1 MGSDNPFRS
10 LRLSNHI
17 QIGPFWLAVLTV
29 LLGLV
34 LRFLI
39 DPWLGDQMP
48 YITFLVSVAVTGLY
62 AGVRPALLSTALG
75 AALAYFCFVP
85 PRYHWGFAGMSDAV
99 GFLSYLAAALGIV
112 VLTRARNKAHEETQ
126 RTLQD
131 RIDAERRLR
140 DAQKL
145 FQVFLENRPGCA
157 YLRDQTGR
165 YVYYNVE
172 ARLLLGIDNGNAT
185 GTSELRMKLESQDQ
199 QALAP
204 TGGPMQFVD
213 KVTLRGEE
221 LYWLTA
227 KFIFVDEQRHKF
239 VGSLSLDIT
248 SQMQAEQVVLETERL
263 AAAGQMVAMVAH
275 EINNPLAAVTSSLF
289 LLGRET
295 LPRSA
300 RELVAIAQD
309 ELSRLTHITSLAI
322 GFYKQTELPVAIDPC
337 GLVDDVLIRLTAQ
350 FSGKRAR
357 IQRNFKW
364 NGVFV
369 ACPSQ
374 IRQALDNVVAN
385 SFESGAGQILV
396 RVARSND
403 WHMPSR
409 SGLRISVFDD
419 GCGMHR
425 QQCKKAFGPFYSTKT
440 EKGRGLG
447 LWIAK
452 AVVLRNGGHI
462 TLRSTDNP
470 GRHGTC
476 VSIFLPDLVAAGPAV
491 SLNPDIELRQRQY
504 ENHAAD
510 PAGSS
515 SANLPR
521 GASHAAPA

>member
-1 MGSDNPFRS
+1 VGSENTRRVPS
-10 LRLSNHI
+10 LSSHI
-17 QIGPFWLAVLTV
+17 QIGPHWLTVLAV

-75 AALAYFCFVP
+75 AALAYFFFVP
-85 PRYHWGFAGMSDAV
+85 PRYKWGFAGMSDAV
-99 GFLSYLAAALGIV
+99 GFLAYLTAALAIV

-126 RTLQD
+126 RILQD

-145 FQVFLENRPGCA
+145 FQEFLENRPGCA

-172 ARLLLGIDNGNAT
+172 ARLLLGIDNRNAI

-199 QALAP
+199 QALAT
-204 TGGPMQFVD
+204 TGSPLQFVD
-213 KVTLRGEE
+213 KVILRGQE
-221 LYWLTA
+221 LYWLTT
-227 KFIFVDEQRHKF
+227 KFVVVDEQTHKF

-248 SQMQAEQVVLETERL
+248 SQMRAEQVVLETERL
-263 AAAGQMVAMVAH
+263 AAAGQMIAMVAH

-295 LPRSA
+295 LPHSA

-309 ELSRLTHITSLAI
+309 ELSRLTRITSMAI
-322 GFYKQTELPVAIDPC
+322 GFYKKTELPVPIDPC
-337 GLVDDVLIRLTAQ
+337 GLVDDVLIQMAAQ
-350 FSGKRAR
+350 FSGKGAW

-364 NGVFV
+364 NGTFM
-369 ACPSQ
+369 ACPNQ
-374 IRQALDNVVAN
+374 IRQALENVVAN
-385 SFESGAGQILV
+385 SFESDAGQIRV

-403 WHMPSR
+403 WRMPSR

-419 GCGMHR
+419 GCGMHPK
-425 QQCKKAFGPFYSTKT
+425 QSNKAFEPFYSTKT
-440 EKGRGLG
+440 EKGTGLG
-447 LWIAK
+447 LWIAN
-452 AVVLRNGGHI
+452 AVVLRNRGHI
-462 TLRSTDNP
+462 SLRSTDNP

-476 VSIFLPDLVAAGPAV
+476 VSIFLPDPVAAGPAV
-491 SLNPDIELRQRQY
+491 SLNPDIEFRQKQY
-504 ENHAAD
+504 ET
-510 PAGSS
+510 PA
-515 SANLPR
+515 
-521 GASHAAPA
+521 

>member
-1 MGSDNPFRS
+1 MSSNNTHRARSSGSLIR
-10 LRLSNHI
+10 
-17 QIGPFWLAVLTV
+17 IGPYSLAVLSV
-29 LLGLV
+29 LLGLG

-62 AGVRPALLSTALG
+62 AGVRSALFSAALG

-99 GFLSYLAAALGIV
+99 GFLSYLAAAVGIV
-112 VLTRARNKAHEETQ
+112 ALTRARNKAHEETQ
-126 RTLQD
+126 RSLQD
-131 RIDAERRLR
+131 RIDAERRFR

-165 YVYYNVE
+165 YAYYNTE
-172 ARLLLGIDNGNAT
+172 ARLLLGIDKGNAT
-185 GTSELRMKLESQDQ
+185 ETSKIRTKLENQDQ
-199 QALAP
+199 QVLAT

-221 LYWLTA
+221 LYWLTT
-227 KFIFVDEQRHKF
+227 KFIFIDEQTLKF

-295 LPRSA
+295 LPHSA

-322 GFYKQTELPVAIDPC
+322 GFYRQTELPVALDLC
-337 GLVDDVLIRLTAQ
+337 GLVDDVLGRLTAQ
-350 FSGKRAR
+350 FSGNSVR
-357 IQRNFKW
+357 IQSIFKW
-364 NGVFV
+364 NGMFV
-369 ACPSQ
+369 AAPSQ
-374 IRQALDNVVAN
+374 IRQVLENIVAN
-385 SFESGAGQILV
+385 SFESGARQIQI
-396 RVARSND
+396 RVARSKD
-403 WHMPSR
+403 WRMPSR

-419 GCGMHR
+419 GRGMR
-425 QQCKKAFGPFYSTKT
+425 PQQCKKAFAPFYSTKT
-440 EKGRGLG
+440 EKGTGLG
-447 LWIAK
+447 LWIAN
-452 AVVLRNGGHI
+452 AGVLRNGGHI

-476 VSIFLPDLVAAGPAV
+476 VSIFLPDLTVAGPAV
-491 SLNPDIELRQRQY
+491 GVKAVVELRQNQR
-504 ENHAAD
+504 ENHAAN
-510 PAGSS
+510 PAVSS
-515 SANLPR
+515 EQNIR
-521 GASHAAPA
+521 

>member
-1 MGSDNPFRS
+1 MGSDNTRRVPS
-10 LRLSNHI
+10 LGSHI
-17 QIGPFWLAVLTV
+17 QIGPHWLAVLTV
-29 LLGLV
+29 LFGLV

-39 DPWLGDQMP
+39 DPWLDDQMP

-85 PRYHWGFAGMSDAV
+85 PRYHWGFAGISDAV
-99 GFLSYLAAALGIV
+99 GFLAYLAAALAIV

-140 DAQKL
+140 DAEKL

-165 YVYYNVE
+165 YVYYNNQ
-172 ARLLLGIDNGNAT
+172 ARLLLGIDTGNAI
-185 GTSELRMKLESQDQ
+185 GASELRMKLESQDQ
-199 QALAP
+199 QALTA
-204 TGGPMQFVD
+204 TGSPMQFVD
-213 KVTLRGEE
+213 KVSLRGEE
-221 LYWLTA
+221 LYWLTT
-227 KFIFVDEQRHKF
+227 KFIFVNEQTHKF

-248 SQMQAEQVVLETERL
+248 SQMRAEQVVLETERL

-289 LLGRET
+289 LLGRDT
-295 LPRSA
+295 LPHST

-309 ELSRLTHITSLAI
+309 ELSRLTRITSLAI

-337 GLVDDVLIRLTAQ
+337 GLVDDVLIQMTTQ

-364 NGVFV
+364 NGMFV

-374 IRQALDNVVAN
+374 IRQALENVVAN
-385 SFESGAGQILV
+385 SFESGAGQIRV

-403 WHMPSR
+403 WRMPSR

-419 GCGMHR
+419 GCGMHP
-425 QQCKKAFGPFYSTKT
+425 QQCKKALEPFYSTKT
-440 EKGRGLG
+440 EKGTGLG

-462 TLRSTDNP
+462 ALRSTDNP

-476 VSIFLPDLVAAGPAV
+476 VSIFLPEPIAAGPAV
-491 SLNPDIELRQRQY
+491 SLSPDIELRQIQ
-504 ENHAAD
+504 
-510 PAGSS
+510 
-515 SANLPR
+515 
-521 GASHAAPA
+521 

>member
-1 MGSDNPFRS
+1 MGSDNPHRS
-10 LRLSNHI
+10 LRLGSHL
-17 QIGPFWLAVLTV
+17 QIGAHWLAVLTV
-29 LLGLV
+29 LLGLA

-39 DPWLGDQMP
+39 DPWLGNQMP
-48 YITFLVSVAVTGLY
+48 YITFVVSVAVTGLF
-62 AGVRPALLSTALG
+62 AGVRPALLSTAMG

-85 PRYHWGFAGMSDAV
+85 PRYHWGFAGKSDAI

-112 VLTRARNKAHEETQ
+112 ALTRARNKAHEETQ
-126 RTLQD
+126 RSLQN
-131 RIDAERRLR
+131 RIDAERRFR

-165 YVYYNVE
+165 YVYYNIE
-172 ARLLLGIDNGNAT
+172 ARLHLGIDNGNAT
-185 GTSELRMKLESQDQ
+185 GISKLRMKLESQDQ
-199 QALAP
+199 QILA
-204 TGGPMQFVD
+204 TTRGSMQFVD
-213 KVTLRGEE
+213 KVTLLGEE
-221 LYWLTA
+221 LYWLTT
-227 KFIFVDEQRHKF
+227 KFIFVDEQMQKF

-248 SQMQAEQVVLETERL
+248 AEMQAEQVVLETARL

-295 LPRSA
+295 LPHSA

-322 GFYKQTELPVAIDPC
+322 GFYKQTELPVAIDPS

-350 FSGKRAR
+350 FSGKRVR

-364 NGVFV
+364 NGMFV

-374 IRQALDNVVAN
+374 IRQALENVVAN
-385 SFESGAGQILV
+385 TFESGAGQISV

-403 WHMPSR
+403 WRMPSR

-419 GCGMHR
+419 GCGMHPN
-425 QQCKKAFGPFYSTKT
+425 QCKKVFEPFYSTKT
-440 EKGRGLG
+440 EKGTGLG
-447 LWIAK
+447 LWIAN
-452 AVVLRNGGHI
+452 AVVLRNGGNI

-470 GRHGTC
+470 RRHGTC

-515 SANLPR
+515 SANL
-521 GASHAAPA
+521 AWS

>member
-1 MGSDNPFRS
+1 M
-10 LRLSNHI
+10 
-17 QIGPFWLAVLTV
+17 

-39 DPWLGDQMP
+39 DHWLGDQMP

-85 PRYHWGFAGMSDAV
+85 PRYNWGFAGMSDAV

-165 YVYYNVE
+165 YVYYNIE
-172 ARLLLGIDNGNAT
+172 ARLLLGIDDGNAI

-199 QALAP
+199 QALAT

-221 LYWLTA
+221 LYWLTT
-227 KFIFVDEQRHKF
+227 KFIFVDEQAHKF

-248 SQMQAEQVVLETERL
+248 SQMRAEQVVLETERL

-295 LPRSA
+295 LPHSA

-309 ELSRLTHITSLAI
+309 ELSRLTHITSMAI
-322 GFYKQTELPVAIDPC
+322 GFYKKTELPVPIDPC
-337 GLVDDVLIRLTAQ
+337 GLVDDVLIRLATQ
-350 FSGKRAR
+350 FSGKGRGFNATSNGTACSSHAPAR
-357 IQRNFKW
+357 SGKPWRMLLPTHLSLVQARSGYVSHVQTIGACHLDQDSASRFSMMVAGCIQNSVRRLSSPFIQPKPRK
-364 NGVFV
+364 
-369 ACPSQ
+369 AP
-374 IRQALDNVVAN
+374 ALDFG
-385 SFESGAGQILV
+385 SQTLSYSGTEGTLACGALTI
-396 RVARSND
+396 RGDMGPA
-403 WHMPSR
+403 
-409 SGLRISVFDD
+409 SVFSS
-419 GCGMHR
+419 R
-425 QQCKKAFGPFYSTKT
+425 IW
-440 EKGRGLG
+440 L
-447 LWIAK
+447 
-452 AVVLRNGGHI
+452 
-462 TLRSTDNP
+462 
-470 GRHGTC
+470 
-476 VSIFLPDLVAAGPAV
+476 
-491 SLNPDIELRQRQY
+491 QR
-504 ENHAAD
+504 
-510 PAGSS
+510 
-515 SANLPR
+515 
-521 GASHAAPA
+521 APL

>member
-10 LRLSNHI
+10 LRLSSHI

-409 SGLRISVFDD
+409 SGLRISVLDD
-419 GCGMHR
+419 GCGMHS

>member
-1 MGSDNPFRS
+1 MSANNTRRARS
-10 LRLSNHI
+10 LGSLI
-17 QIGPFWLAVLTV
+17 QIGPYWLAALSV
-29 LLGLV
+29 LLGLL

-62 AGVRPALLSTALG
+62 AGVRPALFSTALG
-75 AALAYFCFVP
+75 AVLAYFCFVP

-131 RIDAERRLR
+131 RIDAERRFR

-145 FQVFLENRPGCA
+145 FHVFLENRPGCA

-165 YVYYNVE
+165 YVYYNTE
-172 ARLLLGIDNGNAT
+172 ARLLLEIDNGNAT
-185 GTSELRMKLESQDQ
+185 GTSQLRLKLESQDQ
-199 QALAP
+199 QVFAT
-204 TGGPMQFVD
+204 TGDPMQFVD

-221 LYWLTA
+221 LYWLTT
-227 KFIFVDEQRHKF
+227 KFIFIDEQTQKF

-295 LPRSA
+295 LPHSA

-322 GFYKQTELPVAIDPC
+322 GFYRQTELPVALDLC
-337 GLVDDVLIRLTAQ
+337 GLVDDVLGRLTAQ
-350 FSGKRAR
+350 FSGNRVR
-357 IQRNFKW
+357 IQRIFKW
-364 NGVFV
+364 NGMFV
-369 ACPSQ
+369 AAPSQ
-374 IRQALDNVVAN
+374 IRQVLENIVVN
-385 SFESGAGQILV
+385 SFESSAGQIRIRVV
-396 RVARSND
+396 RSKD
-403 WHMPSR
+403 WRMPSR

-419 GCGMHR
+419 GRGMHP
-425 QQCKKAFGPFYSTKT
+425 QQCKKAFTPFYSTKT
-440 EKGRGLG
+440 EKGTGLG
-447 LWIAK
+447 LWIAN
-452 AVVLRNGGHI
+452 AVILRNGGHI

-470 GRHGTC
+470 GKHGTC
-476 VSIFLPDLVAAGPAV
+476 VSIFLPDLTVAAPAV
-491 SLNPDIELRQRQY
+491 GIKADVELRQNRR

-515 SANLPR
+515 GQNAPY

>member
-1 MGSDNPFRS
+1 
-10 LRLSNHI
+10 
-17 QIGPFWLAVLTV
+17 
-29 LLGLV
+29 
-34 LRFLI
+34 
-39 DPWLGDQMP
+39 
-48 YITFLVSVAVTGLY
+48 
-62 AGVRPALLSTALG
+62 
-75 AALAYFCFVP
+75 
-85 PRYHWGFAGMSDAV
+85 
-99 GFLSYLAAALGIV
+99 
-112 VLTRARNKAHEETQ
+112 
-126 RTLQD
+126 
-131 RIDAERRLR
+131 
-140 DAQKL
+140 
-145 FQVFLENRPGCA
+145 
-157 YLRDQTGR
+157 
-165 YVYYNVE
+165 
-172 ARLLLGIDNGNAT
+172 
-185 GTSELRMKLESQDQ
+185 
-199 QALAP
+199 
-204 TGGPMQFVD
+204 
-213 KVTLRGEE
+213 
-221 LYWLTA
+221 
-227 KFIFVDEQRHKF
+227 
-239 VGSLSLDIT
+239 
-248 SQMQAEQVVLETERL
+248 
-263 AAAGQMVAMVAH
+263 MVAMVAH

-295 LPRSA
+295 LSCSA

-350 FSGKRAR
+350 FSGKGAR

-364 NGVFV
+364 NGMFV

-385 SFESGAGQILV
+385 SFESGAGQIRV

-403 WHMPSR
+403 WRMPSR

-419 GCGMHR
+419 GCGMHPK
-425 QQCKKAFGPFYSTKT
+425 QCKKAFGPFYSTKT
-440 EKGRGLG
+440 EKGTGLG
-447 LWIAK
+447 LWIAN